1 MLLLDLNPDL
11 KGRDA
16 QGNKLH
22 TLGIFPTIL
31 SDSYTAFCSQVTIGI
46 L

>member
-1 MLLLDLNPDL
+1 MPPLDLSRHM
-11 KGRDA
+11 KGRAA

-31 SDSYTAFCSQVTIGI
+31 SDSYTAFCFQATIGI